1 MLYCPKC
8 QVLADSDAGSCP
20 ACGSKKLRA
29 PEPDDPVLLLTA
41 DETKAVMIRSVFQ
54 ENGMIFI
61 EKDSGFGAPPSMFL
75 GKLPYSN
82 KNIFVAYC
90 DLQAAKELVNGIGI
104 ADADDAKL
112 QKKENEEGG
121 FEPQESA
128 PEDEP
133 AAMSPRKRFFWR
145 IVSAM
150 LFILAVWG
158 VVAAADFIASALKAL
173 FT

>member
-8 QVLADSDAGSCP
+8 QLLSGSDADSCP
-20 ACGSKKLRA
+20 SCGSKKLRA

-82 KNIFVAYC
+82 KNIFVAC
-90 DLQAAKELVNGIGI
+90 RDLKAAKELVNGIGI
-104 ADADDAKL
+104 ADSDDAKL
-112 QKKENEEGG
+112 QKQENEGRG
-121 FEPQESA
+121 FQPQESA
-128 PEDEP
+128 PEDAP
-133 AAMSPRKRFFWR
+133 AAMSPRKRCFWR
-145 IVSAM
+145 IISAM

-158 VVAAADFIASALKAL
+158 VVAVADFLANALKAL